1 MIDGMHIVVI
11 EDEPG
16 IALPMTDRLR
26 REGFR
31 VTHEADGM
39 RGLTA
44 ARATDVDLVV
54 LDLMLPGLDG
64 TSILRSLRGSGND
77 VPVLCLTAR
86 TGEADRVGHLEAG
99 ADDYLTKPFSTDG
112 LVARIRAIL
121 RRAVRAPTE
130 SAGAE
135 LPDVIEAGD
144 VRIDL
149 DGHTVTRDGEE
160 MKLSALECAIL
171 RCLLERRERRGRVAS
186 RDHILR
192 AVWGPYAAVTDRT
205 IDFHVKNL
213 RRKIEDDPTNPVWI
227 TTDHG
232 VGYRFAGE

>member
-1 MIDGMHIVVI
+1 MIDGLHIVVV

-44 ARATDVDLVV
+44 ARASDVDLVV

-64 TSILRSLRGSGND
+64 TSILRSLRDSGND

-86 TGEADRVGHLEAG
+86 TGEADRVGHLVAG
-99 ADDYLTKPFSTDG
+99 ADDYLTKPFSTDE

-121 RRAVRAPTE
+121 RRSARAPAE
-130 SAGAE
+130 AEAEE
-135 LPDVIEAGD
+135 LPAVIEAGSA
-144 VRIDL
+144 RIDL
-149 DGHTVTRDGEE
+149 EGHTVTKDGEE
-160 MKLSALECAIL
+160 VKLSALECAIL
-171 RCLLERRERRGRVAS
+171 RCLLERRGRVAP
-186 RDHILR
+186 REHILR
-192 AVWGPYAAVTDRT
+192 TVWGPYAAVTDRT

-213 RRKIEDDPTNPVWI
+213 RRKVEDDPANPVWI

-232 VGYRFAGE
+232 VGYRFVGE

>member
-1 MIDGMHIVVI
+1 MIEGLHIVVV

-44 ARATDVDLVV
+44 ARASDVDLVV

-99 ADDYLTKPFSTDG
+99 ADDYLTKPFSTDE

-121 RRAVRAPTE
+121 RRATRAPTAN
-130 SAGAE
+130 AGAE
-135 LPDVIEAGD
+135 LPDVFEAGN
-144 VRIDL
+144 VRVDL
-149 DGHTVTRDGEE
+149 DGHTVARGDDET
-160 MKLSALECAIL
+160 KLSALECAIL
-171 RCLLERRERRGRVAS
+171 RCLLERRGRVAS

-213 RRKIEDDPTNPVWI
+213 RRKVEDDPAHPVWI

-232 VGYRFAGE
+232 VGYRFVSE

>member
-1 MIDGMHIVVI
+1 MIDGLHIVVV

-31 VTHEADGM
+31 VTHESDGM
-39 RGLTA
+39 RGLA
-44 ARATDVDLVV
+44 MARATDVDLVV

-86 TGEADRVGHLEAG
+86 TGEADRVGHLQAG
-99 ADDYLTKPFSTDG
+99 ADDYLTKPFSTDE

-121 RRAVRAPTE
+121 RRAMRTPADGSETQ
-130 SAGAE
+130 
-135 LPDVIEAGD
+135 LPDVIDAGD

-149 DGHTVTRDGEE
+149 DGHTVTRAGDEA
-160 MKLSALECAIL
+160 KLSALECGIL
-171 RCLLERRERRGRVAS
+171 RCLLERRGRVAS

-205 IDFHVKNL
+205 IDFHVKNI
-213 RRKIEDDPTNPVWI
+213 RRKVEVDPTKPVWI

-232 VGYRFAGE
+232 VGYRFVSE